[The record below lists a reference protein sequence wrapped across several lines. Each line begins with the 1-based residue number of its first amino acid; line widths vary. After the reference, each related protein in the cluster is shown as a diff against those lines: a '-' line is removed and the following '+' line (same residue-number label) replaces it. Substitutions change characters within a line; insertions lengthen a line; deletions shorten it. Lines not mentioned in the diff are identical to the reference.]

1 MTRNRLVN
9 IVLVVALTTGGL
21 FLYNKYRV
29 APPVQF
35 AGLSLTDLQG
45 QPVALNQYAQKRLF
59 VNFFATWCGPCVAEL
74 PSLQQAQKMLKGQ
87 TGFVIIS
94 DEPLERLRSFQQ
106 RNGYSLTFL
115 HSNTPLSSIDIHT
128 IPTSYLLNSRQEILM
143 KHVGEEEWSSEEW
156 LKKLTE

>member
-35 AGLSLTDLQG
+35 AALSLTDLQG